1 MSAPHPLDIPE
12 QVLAQMDA
20 AAIITDRRGCIL
32 WANKAQER
40 LSGYSL
46 EEMRGHR
53 PSALL
58 HGPATDA
65 DAVRMAR
72 QAIDQGRP
80 FALDMLNYRKDG
92 STHWVRVKASP
103 IREPSTNEVL
113 GFIGI
118 STDID
123 AEKRALQAKADNERL
138 LQEILDSV
146 PAGIAVFDRQE
157 RLLLVND
164 AWRKARPISSPHV
177 FPGMTIEEML
187 RAGVMTGQYALT
199 IDQNNKYRDIE
210 SYIQESLSAFRAGGK
225 HRERLFAGSQY
236 FLIEENITRNG
247 HIISVSMNI
256 TELKRSQT
264 LLQEIL
270 DSLAVAILVVDPE
283 ERLVLAN
290 RAYRTLAPGLAKR
303 MRPGMP
309 LAEMARIAIDEGDL
323 APEIP
328 PDAPEEVK
336 QQCVNFLLDQFRNPG
351 RLRQR
356 HVRDGRSVQLSERR
370 SPSGYVVSAG
380 TDITELM
387 TTMRELTE
395 ARDQARAAMEAK
407 SRFLARMGHELRTP
421 LNAVIGFG
429 ELLEADRTLAPKQR
443 EQVRLIAEAGRHLLE
458 LINDLL
464 DLAKIDAGKLELVDR
479 PFDLPAL
486 LASTAELMAA
496 QAQRKRIELRRDLAP
511 GLPRQVRGDATR
523 LRQVLLNLL
532 SNAVKF
538 APAEGRVALRAA
550 AEPAAAADGKTLLRI
565 EVEDSG
571 PGIPEDRLP
580 GLFREF
586 ERFTPSTEPGTGL
599 GLAISARLV
608 KAMGGRIA
616 CDSEPGHGAL
626 FRVEIPLATVEG
638 AEAIPASTTPGRTPS
653 GTPGRPLRVL
663 VVDDVAA
670 NRALARTML
679 AAAGHAVELAEDGET
694 AVAAVAS
701 GDFDV
706 VLMDVEMPGIGGL
719 EAARRIRA
727 LPAPRGRVPIIALS
741 AAALPEQVEA
751 CREAGMDGHLAKPMR
766 GAELLSRLAEAASG
780 GERERSK
787 SSAAEAL
794 MRQALS
800 ELERE
805 LGEAV
810 ASLLSN
816 VAGEFRLGREVLK
829 RAAEEG
835 MPSSSLRQTLGRLA
849 ASARMVGAD
858 ALATASDRLLAAIEA
873 DQGWREALPETRAA
887 LDAALAGLDAWFAAR
902 ASASRS
908 G

>member
-1 MSAPHPLDIPE
+1 MTFEDVLRVSIKAGQYAPDLPADASPE
-12 QVLAQMDA
+12 QVEAFLKASIEHFNSHNTPRFITLGENKSWEVHCFKTEAGYTIVSSNDISEQIVQIDVLQQIIDTVPSGIAVYDKNKKLIMVNKTWREQRPILSPHVHYGMTLAEILKCGIDVGQYEPVIGPNSPAHDKEKYINDIVMSVFSSSGSLQQGRELFFSGKWYRYYDN
-20 AAIITDRRGCIL
+20 ITDKGFYISVSHDFTDVKKSEIL
-32 WANKAQER
+32 LR
-40 LSGYSL
+40 
-46 EEMRGHR
+46 
-53 PSALL
+53 
-58 HGPATDA
+58 
-65 DAVRMAR
+65 
-72 QAIDQGRP
+72 
-80 FALDMLNYRKDG
+80 
-92 STHWVRVKASP
+92 
-103 IREPSTNEVL
+103 
-113 GFIGI
+113 
-118 STDID
+118 
-123 AEKRALQAKADNERL
+123 
-138 LQEILDSV
+138 EILDV
-146 PAGIAVFDRQE
+146 LPIA
-157 RLLLVND
+157 
-164 AWRKARPISSPHV
+164 
-177 FPGMTIEEML
+177 T
-187 RAGVMTGQYALT
+187 
-199 IDQNNKYRDIE
+199 
-210 SYIQESLSAFRAGGK
+210 
-225 HRERLFAGSQY
+225 
-236 FLIEENITRNG
+236 
-247 HIISVSMNI
+247 
-256 TELKRSQT
+256 
-264 LLQEIL
+264 
-270 DSLAVAILVVDPE
+270 LVVDPD

-290 RAYRTLAPGLAKR
+290 QAYRTLMPGLAQR
-303 MRPGMP
+303 LRPGMP
-309 LAEMARIAIDEGDL
+309 LAEIAGIAIDEGDL
-323 APEIP
+323 APEVP

-336 QQCVNFLLDQFRNPG
+336 RQRVDFLLDQFRNPG

-356 HVRDGRSVQLSERR
+356 HVRDGRSVQVSERR

-429 ELLEADRTLAPKQR
+429 ELLEADRTLAPEQR

-464 DLAKIDAGKLELVDR
+464 DLAKIDAGKLELADR

-571 PGIPEDRLP
+571 PGIPKDRLP

-608 KAMGGRIA
+608 EAMGGRIA

-727 LPAPRGRVPIIALS
+727 LPAPRGRVPIMALT
-741 AAALPEQVEA
+741 AAALPEQVAA
-751 CREAGMDGHLAKPMR
+751 CREAGMDGHLAKPIR
-766 GAELLSRLAEAASG
+766 PAELLGRLAEAACRR
-780 GERERSK
+780 EREGPK
-787 SSAAEAL
+787 SSPAPGGDAEVL

-805 LGEAV
+805 LGGAIG
-810 ASLLSN
+810 SLLSD
-816 VAGEFRLGREVLK
+816 VAGEFRLGREVLE

-849 ASARMVGAD
+849 AGARMVGAD